1 MSLESDTDS
10 ERRISLCIYKD
21 IPLWWR
27 SKQLMSLFWSLYP
40 STFFFLISLLPS
52 LPRHGG
58 HRWSEPKWEKMAAES
73 FYKTLLQQLAG
84 QRPEPPGA
92 YRSVRNGNQVTACT
106 KGKAEQWATT
116 YCICSTPMYPVS
128 LHFWALHRGV
138 CVCGEAGRIDT
149 KIQMKS
155 MSSWLKVNDKH
166 ISGPNKCNVFF
177 TKCIFCQ
184 KNKLW
189 IVNLLLTILTGWLR
203 TLCG

>member
-1 MSLESDTDS
+1 MKVQTADVLVLVPLPFNIFLFNLSFTFPPQT
-10 ERRISLCIYKD
+10 RR
-21 IPLWWR
+21 
-27 SKQLMSLFWSLYP
+27 
-40 STFFFLISLLPS
+40 PS
-52 LPRHGG
+52 LVRAKVGKKWQQSLSIKLYYSNWLDRGLNHLGLIAVWG
-58 HRWSEPKWEKMAAES
+58 MGIRWQRALKGKQSNGPLHIVFAAHQCTLFHCTSEP
-73 FYKTLLQQLAG
+73 
-84 QRPEPPGA
+84 
-92 YRSVRNGNQVTACT
+92 CT
-106 KGKAEQWATT
+106 E
-116 YCICSTPMYPVS
+116 
-128 LHFWALHRGV
+128 V